1 MRAFFWIV
9 AAVVVCSVLSASGC
23 VDLAKVESMKAEAV
37 KLRELA
43 REEGALWEAQVA
55 ALSPG
60 DPLRVEAQ
68 AAMEAMRAKESAL
81 AAAIQGL
88 ERVIEDAK
96 APSDPV
102 VSVTA
107 PLLPEP
113 LRSPYL
119 LGAALAA
126 AVARLV
132 QVKRGLASVARSFEK
147 AMEEDEGLRE
157 GVKRSANTLRS
168 IQTPT
173 AQRIV
178 DQATGKGLALPI

>member
-1 MRAFFWIV
+1 MRTFFWLVV
-9 AAVVVCSVLSASGC
+9 ALLVVCASGC

-37 KLRELA
+37 KLRDVV
-43 REEGALWEAQVA
+43 REEAARWEARVA
-55 ALSPG
+55 AAPAG
-60 DPLRVEAQ
+60 DPLRVEAEL
-68 AAMEAMRAKESAL
+68 ALEAMRAKESAL
-81 AAAIQGL
+81 EAAILGL
-88 ERVIEDAK
+88 ERVIEEARQ
-96 APSDPV
+96 PSDPL
-102 VSVTA
+102 VSVTG

-113 LRSPYL
+113 LRSPYV

-126 AVARLV
+126 ALARLV
-132 QVKRGLASVARSFEK
+132 QVKRGLASVAKSFEK

-178 DQATGKGLALPI
+178 NQVTGKGLALPI